1 MSSDAETTVRRR
13 PVPPRPESYEDD
25 LRRVRALTRQMREAE
40 RRVAAAGQERRL
52 LLRDLRARHVPF
64 RILAAATGLTEQ
76 AIYKDL
82 RWGRFPESESIIEQT
97 SP

>member
-1 MSSDAETTVRRR
+1 MTPEIETRRR
-13 PVPPRPESYEDD
+13 PRPPAPEEYEAD
-25 LRRVRALTRQMREAE
+25 LRRVRSLTRRMRESE
-40 RRVAAAGQERRL
+40 RRIADAGLERRL

-82 RWGRFPESESIIEQT
+82 RWGRIPEQPEQAA
-97 SP
+97 PPGA

>member
-1 MSSDAETTVRRR
+1 MSSTTRRR
-13 PVPPRPESYEDD
+13 PTPPAPESYEGD
-25 LRRVRALTRQMREAE
+25 LRRVRMLTRRMREAE
-40 RRVAAAGQERRL
+40 RRVASAGQERRL

-82 RWGRFPESESIIEQT
+82 RWGRFPDPEQPSEPLE
-97 SP
+97 P